1 MFTIESILIPTDF
14 SLHADDALG
23 YAKALATPLNAV
35 LHLVH
40 VIEPV
45 VYPVDWGYSGV
56 GFIDVEN
63 EYTTAAEKEI
73 DSAVKKLVS
82 EGYTVKTSILHGRAS
97 EQILNYA
104 DENKISLICIAT
116 HGRGGFEHFLF
127 GSTTEKVLRKS
138 NCPVFVVRQRK
149 D

>member
-1 MFTIESILIPTDF
+1 MFSINSILIPTDF

-23 YAKALATPLNAV
+23 YAKVLATPLSAV

-73 DSAVKKLVS
+73 KAVETKLVS
-82 EGYTVKTSILHGRAS
+82 EGFTVRTAVLHGRAS
-97 EQILNYA
+97 EQILEYT
-104 DENKISLICIAT
+104 DENNISLICIAT